1 MLLTSYSAGVVFT
14 IKVTFTWFGSPAPDY
29 TIKLY
34 TKQDLT
40 IADSQ
45 GDSSIINYDGTSPS
59 GFTDSVFCGMDCV
72 GGTNTTEEEEEITNL
87 GDVLDE
93 AFSGSTFMAVFKIF

>member
-1 MLLTSYSAGVVFT
+1 
-14 IKVTFTWFGSPAPDY
+14 
-29 TIKLY
+29 
-34 TKQDLT
+34 
-40 IADSQ
+40 
-45 GDSSIINYDGTSPS
+45 
-59 GFTDSVFCGMDCV
+59 MDCV